1 MNYKITFEEMSKKGK
16 KILENQKPVT
26 LEKAKEQVKWLREN
40 SKVKEEEK
48 KK

>member
-1 MNYKITFEEMSKKGK
+1 MAEKGK

-26 LEKAKEQVKWLREN
+26 LEEAKEQVKKLKEN
-40 SKVKEEEK
+40 SKVKNEEK

>member
-1 MNYKITFEEMSKKGK
+1 MNYKISFKEMSERGK

-26 LEKAKEQVKWLREN
+26 LEEAKEQVKWLKEN
-40 SKVKEEEK
+40 SKIKEEEK